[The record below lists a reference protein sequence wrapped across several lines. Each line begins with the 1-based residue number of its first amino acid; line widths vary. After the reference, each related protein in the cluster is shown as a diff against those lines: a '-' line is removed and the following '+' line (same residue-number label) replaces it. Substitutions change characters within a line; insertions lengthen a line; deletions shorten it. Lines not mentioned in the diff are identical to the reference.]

1 LPYFGKN
8 CQRYI
13 QIDNI
18 FFSNNLKVI
27 KRKKEEI
34 LQKMSAN
41 NSNKNGVTI
50 EETMN
55 DIGTKRVLAFLD
67 NLLTQN
73 IKDPQHFTEYDV
85 RAEVDTFMS
94 AGQDTSSATV
104 QFSLQLIGHYPEV
117 QVIKTFKEK
126 NP

>member
-1 LPYFGKN
+1 
-8 CQRYI
+8 
-13 QIDNI
+13 
-18 FFSNNLKVI
+18 
-27 KRKKEEI
+27 
-34 LQKMSAN
+34 MSAN

>member
-13 QIDNI
+13 QIENI